1 MSLNIYRFFMQFS
14 NLKAFHRFANE
25 YLKERYPNFPNYE
38 NFLKATN
45 KSFPMMMMF
54 VNSVLA
60 KNREK
65 CAGETIH
72 FIDSTPV
79 EVCKNNKI
87 SRHKVAKDCTSRGKS
102 TKGQFFGFK
111 LHGVCKNNQQPRR
124 RASGYVVLIR
134 QLQSALIPFVATQ
147 SVGGLNPPHE

>member
-1 MSLNIYRFFMQFS
+1 MKFYRIVDSFFKYFEGNFLVEHFARNYYGKRGFKRMGMSQKFVTFSPSPTSFKLSLLMTLDIYRFFMQFS

-45 KSFPMMMMF
+45 KSFSKMMLF

-72 FIDSTPV
+72 FR
-79 EVCKNNKI
+79 N
-87 SRHKVAKDCTSRGKS
+87 
-102 TKGQFFGFK
+102 
-111 LHGVCKNNQQPRR
+111 
-124 RASGYVVLIR
+124 
-134 QLQSALIPFVATQ
+134 
-147 SVGGLNPPHE
+147 GG

>member
-1 MSLNIYRFFMQFS
+1 MKGRYMALNIYRFFMQFS
-14 NLKAFHRFANE
+14 NLKAFYRFAND

-45 KSFPMMMMF
+45 KSFPMMMPL

-65 CAGETIH
+65 CAGETSH

-87 SRHKVAKDCTSRGKS
+87 LRHKLAKDYAPEK
-102 TKGQFFGFK
+102 
-111 LHGVCKNNQQPRR
+111 
-124 RASGYVVLIR
+124 I
-134 QLQSALIPFVATQ
+134 
-147 SVGGLNPPHE
+147 